1 MGKFIDLT
9 GQRFGRLTVV
19 SRAENTKYGHP
30 RWKCR
35 CDCGNMPVVS
45 GNDLRRGHTESCGC
59 LQKERTSLYNR
70 DNQANYGD
78 GDTRLYTI
86 WQGIKART
94 SNPNTYAYKNYG
106 ERGIMICGEWDNS
119 FQKFKQWALERG
131 YQEHLT
137 IDRIDNNKGYSSDN
151 CRWVERKSQSINRRN
166 NHYITYNGETKTL
179 AEWARLL
186 GIKRKTLSDRITR
199 CGWNVEKALTTPTR
213 KK

>member
-1 MGKFIDLT
+1 MGKLIDLT

-19 SRAENTKYGHP
+19 SRAKNTKCRHP

-35 CDCGNMPVVS
+35 CDCGSMPVVS

-70 DNQANYGD
+70 DNQINYGD

-94 SNPNTYAYKNYG
+94 SNPNAYAYKNYG

-131 YQEHLT
+131 YQKHLT
-137 IDRIDNNKGYSSDN
+137 IDRIDNNKGYSPDN
-151 CRWVERKSQSINRRN
+151 CRWAERKSQSTNRRN

-199 CGWNVEKALTTPTR
+199 YGWNVEKALTTPTR